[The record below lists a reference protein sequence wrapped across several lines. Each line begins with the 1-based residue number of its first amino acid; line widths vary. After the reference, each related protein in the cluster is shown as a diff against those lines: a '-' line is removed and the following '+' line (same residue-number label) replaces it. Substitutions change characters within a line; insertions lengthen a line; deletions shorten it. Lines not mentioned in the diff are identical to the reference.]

1 MISKRSFDRY
11 YYRPLSVVPS
21 RSAKRVKGENQT
33 NRWGYGFLKIS
44 YFFPVFSEK
53 EDHKKKFHF
62 RTYKNPYR
70 EKNGGL

>member
-1 MISKRSFDRY
+1 LIATTTGPCQSF
-11 YYRPLSVVPS
+11 
-21 RSAKRVKGENQT
+21 RVGQLKGENQT